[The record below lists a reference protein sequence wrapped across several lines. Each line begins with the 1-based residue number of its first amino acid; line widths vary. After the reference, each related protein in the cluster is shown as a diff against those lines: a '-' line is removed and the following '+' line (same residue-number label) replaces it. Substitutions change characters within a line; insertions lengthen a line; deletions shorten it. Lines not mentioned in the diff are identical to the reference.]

1 MGNQLFP
8 IKTIDKDFDEIFMA
22 EDYDLCAKPKQH
34 KLKILFFLSSMR
46 SYRDELLKS
55 YKINYIDINNES
67 FKDSYLCKLKN
78 IIEKRNIKKINFYEI
93 EDLPFANKLYK
104 FLDK

>member
-1 MGNQLFP
+1 
-8 IKTIDKDFDEIFMA
+8 MA

-55 YKINYIDINNES
+55 YKVNYVDIDDEN
-67 FKDSYLCKLKN
+67 FKDSYSYKLK
-78 IIEKRNIKKINFYEI
+78 
-93 EDLPFANKLYK
+93 KL
-104 FLDK
+104 

>member
-1 MGNQLFP
+1 MKTLRIILGNQLFP

-55 YKINYIDINNES
+55 YKINYVDINDES

-78 IIEKRNIKKINFYEI
+78 IIE
-93 EDLPFANKLYK
+93 NKLEAI
-104 FLDK
+104 LVAVR